1 MRGLGNV
8 RRMDDLRRVVI
19 PKEVRELLN
28 IASGDPIE
36 FYIDGDRVIIQKYV
50 FDDGETDNG
59 ECSPFF

>member
-36 FYIDGDRVIIQKYV
+36 FYIDGNRVIIQKYV
-50 FDDGETDNG
+50 SEDEETDNG
-59 ECSPFF
+59 EWSPFF

>member
-50 FDDGETDNG
+50 SEDEGTDNG
-59 ECSPFF
+59 E

>member
-50 FDDGETDNG
+50 SEDEETDNG
-59 ECSPFF
+59 E

>member
-36 FYIDGDRVIIQKYV
+36 FYIDGEVSWKIDI
-50 FDDGETDNG
+50 
-59 ECSPFF
+59 

>member
-1 MRGLGNV
+1 MRDLGNV

-50 FDDGETDNG
+50 SEDEETDNG
-59 ECSPFF
+59 E